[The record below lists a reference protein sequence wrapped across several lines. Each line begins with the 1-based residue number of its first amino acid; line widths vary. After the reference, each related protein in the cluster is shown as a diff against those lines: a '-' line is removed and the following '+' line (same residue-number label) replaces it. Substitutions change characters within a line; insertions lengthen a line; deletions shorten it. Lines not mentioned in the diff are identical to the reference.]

1 MAKVSLPRVAAAPV
15 ALPNRVDRLRI
26 RHLRLLD
33 LVARTGSLTA
43 AAEAMHISQPAVT
56 KMLQELEQAFG
67 CTLIERTTRG
77 GRLSPAGERALER
90 LRIALGAL
98 DAASEALAER
108 PEVPLVRMGILPLV
122 GVNVLPRLVAS
133 LSRQGILPR
142 LQVREY
148 TVSGL
153 FGMLSRGDLDCVVG
167 RLETGHPEQWQE
179 RLDITPLWDE
189 HLAIACAP
197 DHPLSRRREVSL
209 SALRES
215 PWILPPRGTHT
226 REIFEQP
233 FLDDGQLPPVPH
245 IESISFHSS
254 LSMVATS
261 DFLAVAPDSA
271 VRHYSAMSMVRKVR
285 LRTPFASGRMVFIT
299 QRDTASPA
307 VTLIATALR
316 DAGIHSA
323 GIPRQTARQ
332 R

>member
-1 MAKVSLPRVAAAPV
+1 
-15 ALPNRVDRLRI
+15 
-26 RHLRLLD
+26 
-33 LVARTGSLTA
+33 
-43 AAEAMHISQPAVT
+43 
-56 KMLQELEQAFG
+56 
-67 CTLIERTTRG
+67 
-77 GRLSPAGERALER
+77 
-90 LRIALGAL
+90 
-98 DAASEALAER
+98 
-108 PEVPLVRMGILPLV
+108 
-122 GVNVLPRLVAS
+122 
-133 LSRQGILPR
+133 
-142 LQVREY
+142 
-148 TVSGL
+148 
-153 FGMLSRGDLDCVVG
+153 MLSRGDLDCVVG

-316 DAGIHSA
+316 DAGN
-323 GIPRQTARQ
+323 P
-332 R
+332 

>member
-1 MAKVSLPRVAAAPV
+1 MATVSPSRVAAAR
-15 ALPNRVDRLRI
+15 AAHPNRIDRLRI

-43 AAEAMHISQPAVT
+43 AAEVMHISQPAVT

-98 DAASEALAER
+98 DAASEALAAR
-108 PEVPLVRMGILPLV
+108 PEIPLVRMGVLPLV
-122 GVNVLPRLVAS
+122 GVNVLPRLVAT
-133 LSRQGILPR
+133 LSQQGVLPR
-142 LQVREY
+142 LQVREH

-153 FGMLSRGDLDCVVG
+153 LGLLASGELDCVIG
-167 RLETGHPEQWQE
+167 RLETGHPAQPRE
-179 RLDITPLWDE
+179 RLAITPLWDE
-189 HLAIACAP
+189 HLAVACAR
-197 DHPLSRRREVSL
+197 DHPLARRREVSL
-209 SALRES
+209 PALHEG

-233 FLDDGQLPPVPH
+233 FLDSGQLPPVPH

-254 LSMVATS
+254 LSMVAAS
-261 DFLAVAPDSA
+261 GFLTVAPASA
-271 VRHYSAMSMVRKVR
+271 VRHYGETSMVHQVR

-299 QRDTASPA
+299 QRDAAVAPA
-307 VTLIATALR
+307 VTLIADALR
-316 DAGIHSA
+316 QAGN
-323 GIPRQTARQ
+323 P
-332 R
+332 

>member
-1 MAKVSLPRVAAAPV
+1 MAKTSPT
-15 ALPNRVDRLRI
+15 ALPQRLDRLRI

-33 LVARTGSLTA
+33 LVAHTGSLTA
-43 AAEAMHISQPAVT
+43 AAERMHISQPAVT
-56 KMLQELEQAFG
+56 KMLQELEQAFA

-98 DAASEALAER
+98 DIAREALAER
-108 PEVPLVRMGILPLV
+108 PEVPLVRMGVLPLV
-122 GVNVLPRLVAS
+122 GVNVLPKLVAS

-142 LQVREY
+142 LQLREH

-153 FGMLSRGDLDCVVG
+153 LGMLAGGELDCVVG
-167 RLETGHPEQWQE
+167 RLEAGHAGQSLE
-179 RLDITPLWDE
+179 RLRIMPLWDE

-197 DHPLSRRREVSL
+197 NHPLARRRDVSL
-209 SALRES
+209 PALRDS

-233 FLDDGQLPPVPH
+233 FLDSGQLPPVPH

-254 LSMVATS
+254 LSMVAAS
-261 DFLAVAPDSA
+261 GFLAVAPDSA
-271 VRHYSAMSMVRKVR
+271 VSHYSAMSLVCKVR

-299 QRDTASPA
+299 HRDPAASPA
-307 VTLIATALR
+307 VTLLAKAL
-316 DAGIHSA
+316 AEVGS
-323 GIPRQTARQ
+323 P
-332 R
+332 